1 MATKKEKKQTI
12 NNIQELNLEI
22 DYDKL
27 ADAIAKAQEKSK
39 SESKPIKKIGFWKS
53 VWLIIRNKEP
63 QNGMKTAYMLAEVMA
78 GVFNIIAIIGAALFA
93 IIICFSIFELDWGP
107 GILNYISQGISVG
120 ALLFASFAISLLFR
134 GIANEIRAEKDRN
147 YIISVFSGI
156 VGFAA
161 LIVALIALFN
171 NGASDEIIAIL
182 NEIKDLLSK

>member
-1 MATKKEKKQTI
+1 MAKKKDKQQVI
-12 NNIQELNLEI
+12 NNIKELNLEI

-27 ADAIAKAQEKSK
+27 AEAIVKAQEK

-78 GVFNIIAIIGAALFA
+78 GMFNIIAIIGVALFA
-93 IIICFSIFELDWGP
+93 IIIGFSILELDWGS

-120 ALLFASFAISLLFR
+120 VLLFASFAVSLVFR

-147 YIISVFSGI
+147 YIISVFSGF

-161 LIVALIALFN
+161 LIVALVALFK
-171 NGASDEIIAIL
+171 GVG
-182 NEIKDLLSK
+182 